1 MTQRP
6 RVLKHV
12 LVAAAILLLCV
23 GGYYR
28 VYRLRGVA
36 ASIDRRHYTETFF
49 VMGTM
54 ASVQFWE
61 EDQNRSREAA
71 GAVRRVFQEVNDRF
85 SNYQPESELSRLNA
99 GAAVAPFACSDEMW
113 DLLQHARLGY
123 ALSDKAFDVSV
134 APLVALWGIY
144 RKELKTPPTPAA
156 IEAARRLVG
165 LDKVEFDDARKTVRF
180 TVPGMALDFGGIAK
194 GYAVDLAA
202 DALRQQGIRRG
213 IIDLGGNIYCFPE
226 PPPDR
231 DCYRIAVRDPRAP
244 FPETRTL
251 GYVALTDLAI
261 GTSGDYERFVEA
273 DGKRY
278 GHILDPRTGLPV
290 AGMASVTIIARR
302 AVVTEYLSKHAFV
315 NNGRDLA
322 PLLQR
327 FPELNVLIIRRDDTG
342 KLTMEKFPATG
353 NVWEQVA
360 GLEQWDQLGDIEP
373 PIK

>member
-28 VYRLRGVA
+28 VYRLRGAA

-61 EDQNRSREAA
+61 EDQNRGREAA

-85 SNYQPESELSRLNA
+85 SNYRPESELSRLNA

-113 DLLQHARLGY
+113 DLLRHARDAHRLTDG
-123 ALSDKAFDVSV
+123 AFDITAGPMVEM
-134 APLVALWGIY
+134 WGIY
-144 RKELKTPPTPAA
+144 RKALKALPTPEAIAA
-156 IEAARRLVG
+156 AKQRVG
-165 LDKVEFDDARKTVRF
+165 LDKVEFNDAKKTVTF
-180 TVPGMALDFGGIAK
+180 TVPGMALDLGGIAK

-202 DALRQQGIRRG
+202 DAVRQLGIHRG
-213 IIDLGGNIYCFPE
+213 LIDLAGNIYCFPE
-226 PPPDR
+226 PPPGR
-231 DCYRIAVRDPRAP
+231 AHYNIHVRDPRAA
-244 FPETRTL
+244 FPAMRSI
-251 GYVALTDLAI
+251 GYLPMTDVAIA
-261 GTSGDYERFVEA
+261 TSGDYERFVEL

-278 GHILDPRTGLPV
+278 CHIVDTRTGLPV
-290 AGMASVTIIARR
+290 SGVASVTVIARR
-302 AVVTEYLSKHAFV
+302 AVVTDYLSTGVFV
-315 NNGRDLA
+315 NHGKGLEALR
-322 PLLQR
+322 QH
-327 FPELNVLIIRRDDTG
+327 FPELNVLVVRRDDTG

-360 GLEQWDQLGDIEP
+360 GPEQWDQLGDIEP
-373 PIK
+373 AMK